1 MYIHIHTH
9 ICNIYI
15 YIYVYIYI
23 YNIYKISLSNQRLP
37 PVNAAPQNASLIK
50 NITII

>member
-15 YIYVYIYI
+15 LYICIYI